1 MIRASQRKSSPTI
14 ARPLFI
20 CLYVIFPAIF
30 AIAQTNAPELT
41 TISAGSQVDRESKGG
56 ETQLFAVQVSSGQF
70 LHLRVD
76 QNGSDVVVNLLNPRG
91 ESLFLLDGP

>member
-1 MIRASQRKSSPTI
+1 MTKDSQGKSSLRI
-14 ARPLFI
+14 ARPIFI

-30 AIAQTNAPELT
+30 AIAQTNSPEPT
-41 TISAGSQVDRESKGG
+41 TIAAGSQVDRESKGG
-56 ETQLFAVQVSSGQF
+56 ETQLFAIQVSSGQF